1 MAKIIYLIQK
11 DMIVIDNSKV
21 LLTYKVEIESV
32 VLVWKG
38 FVKSEEYRT
47 VMTEAYETAKL
58 HKAKNWLSDMTN
70 AKVVTQEDQKWVNEY
85 LIPEGYKIG
94 VKKVG
99 MVLSENVFNEMF
111 AKKLGA
117 NINDFDDNISV
128 GYFYTMD
135 QAEEWIK

>member
-1 MAKIIYLIQK
+1 
-11 DMIVIDNSKV
+11 MIVLDNNKA
-21 LLTYKVEIESV
+21 LLTYNEEIESV

-38 FVKSEEYRT
+38 FVKSEEYREI
-47 VMTEAYETAKL
+47 MTKTFETAKF

-70 AKVVTQEDQKWVNEY
+70 AKVVSQEDQKWVNEY

-111 AKKLGA
+111 AKKLGT
-117 NINDFDDNISV
+117 NISDYADHISV

-135 QAEEWIK
+135 QAEGWVK

>member
-1 MAKIIYLIQK
+1 
-11 DMIVIDNSKV
+11 MIVIDNNKV
-21 LLTYKVEIESV
+21 LLTYNNEIESV
-32 VLVWKG
+32 VMVWKG
-38 FVKSEEYRT
+38 FVKSSEYREI
-47 VMTEAYETAKL
+47 MTKAYETAKL
-58 HKAKNWLSDMTN
+58 HKAKNWLSDMTD

-117 NINDFDDNISV
+117 NINDFADHISV
-128 GYFYTMD
+128 GYFYTMH
-135 QAEEWIK
+135 QAEDWVS